1 MRALVQRVTRA
12 RCTVGGR
19 ETGAIGAGLVALVG
33 VGAGDRA
40 DDADWLA
47 RKIVGLRIF
56 ADGDQHMN
64 QDVREIGGSVLAGSQ
79 FTLYGDA
86 RRGRR
91 PDFTAAAKPEVAL
104 PLFERFCAGVSGAGV
119 PVARGAFREMMLVE
133 LVNDGP
139 VTLLIESP
147 TRRGAEPVA

>member
-12 RCTVGGR
+12 RVTVDAR
-19 ETGAIGAGLVALVG
+19 TTGQIDQGLAIL
-33 VGAGDRA
+33 VGAGRDDTE

-47 RKIVGLRIF
+47 RKIAGLRVF
-56 ADGDQHMN
+56 GDDENLMN
-64 QDVREIGGSVLAGSQ
+64 RSVIEVGGAALVVPQ

-91 PDFTAAAKPEVAL
+91 PDFTAAAAPERAA
-104 PLFERFCAGVSGAGV
+104 PLFERFCASLETSGVRVERGV
-119 PVARGAFREMMLVE
+119 FRAHMQVE

-139 VTLLIESP
+139 VTIWIESP
-147 TRRGAEPVA
+147 RGAEAGA